1 MTQQT
6 GNAFLVATDTNIRAA
21 KMLIET
27 HEFEY
32 VIPAGFSQKTLEKF
46 FGQCRQRVGG
56 NFYIDIGD
64 VIASAK
70 AQHLHQLL
78 KYDIVPVSD
87 GCDVV
92 QCQLCNVAVD
102 TNVLK
107 LIDEISL
114 EDMENV
120 LESDVTYKQKL
131 VFLAGF
137 FAHKFEQEVID
148 TSEEISCD
156 LSTN

>member
-1 MTQQT
+1 MQAN
-6 GNAFLVATDTNIRAA
+6 G
-21 KMLIET
+21 
-27 HEFEY
+27 
-32 VIPAGFSQKTLEKF
+32 
-46 FGQCRQRVGG
+46 GG

-78 KYDIVPVSD
+78 KYDIVPVGD
-87 GCDVV
+87 GCDVD
-92 QCQLCNVAVD
+92 QCQFCNAAVD
-102 TNVLK
+102 MNDLK
-107 LIDEISL
+107 LINEISL
-114 EDMENV
+114 KDTENV

-156 LSTN
+156 FIDKLSHRRLCIHTLKPGFLCIQCATRLR